1 MLLKT
6 IMFDA
11 NNHNWENS
19 REYNIAFLMTVERY
33 LNDITRHR
41 GYVYLNE
48 ICERLGV
55 QWNPNDE
62 NPCIKNDGVNRL
74 AFIQFEILDK
84 PNNSF
89 VLHIHCYD

>member
-6 IMFDA
+6 ITFDS

-19 REYNIAFLMTVERY
+19 REYNVVFLMTVERY
-33 LNDITRHR
+33 LNDIIRHR

-48 ICERLGV
+48 IYEKLNVR
-55 QWNPNDE
+55 WNPGDE
-62 NPCIKNDGVNRL
+62 NPCIKNDMCRL
-74 AFIQFEILDK
+74 AYIQFEILDK

-89 VLHIHCYD
+89 LLHIHRYD